1 VNPTEKER
9 KAIQQTRQRIMR
21 LGAFF
26 AKNPPP
32 EADSAPEWFAY
43 LANFK
48 EELGNIN
55 NDVSFFATLLAQAYL
70 LEHLDIRP
78 FDAAAKAQGA
88 PGLDIDEQTK
98 GGERIIAEIKT
109 THPYLGDDLGAQ
121 QKTTFAKDAAKLR
134 KESARHKFF
143 FLTDK
148 TTFAVMNK
156 LRYRALFQGV
166 TVVLL
171 PSGEELS

>member
-1 VNPTEKER
+1 MESLNLSER
-9 KAIQQTRQRIMR
+9 ERNAIQQTRQQIIR

-32 EADSAPEWFAY
+32 EADTAAEWFSY
-43 LANFK
+43 LASFK

-70 LEHLDIRP
+70 LEHLDVRP

-88 PGLDIDEQTK
+88 PGLDIDEQTN

-109 THPYLGDDLGAQ
+109 THPYLEIDLGAQ
-121 QKTTFAKDAAKLR
+121 LKTTFVKDAA
-134 KESARHKFF
+134 
-143 FLTDK
+143 
-148 TTFAVMNK
+148 N
-156 LRYRALFQGV
+156 
-166 TVVLL
+166 
-171 PSGEELS
+171 